1 MRNYFL
7 FLQVTWQI
15 PSKLS
20 KNKKYLF
27 LNGERYEQPRLHS
40 RSHVSLY
47 YVKENKVGEEGGR
60 TLKENMAFLPSQFI
74 F

>member
-27 LNGERYEQPRLHS
+27 LNGERYEQPDC
-40 RSHVSLY
+40 
-47 YVKENKVGEEGGR
+47 
-60 TLKENMAFLPSQFI
+60 TLALMYLSI
-74 F
+74 T